1 MILSL
6 IQFRNINNN
15 AVVDFEYRSVCR
27 SNINKRYTVFFFS
40 FFLLIVIA
48 HTCSTV
54 LYPVTNFA
62 GFDYL
67 SLVLSIVA
75 SGAQI
80 CVLPHA
86 PEIHLVTVSK
96 N

>member
-1 MILSL
+1 MRSSTLNIEVCADLIL
-6 IQFRNINNN
+6 IN
-15 AVVDFEYRSVCR
+15 DTLF
-27 SNINKRYTVFFFS
+27 FFFS

-67 SLVLSIVA
+67 SFVLSIVA